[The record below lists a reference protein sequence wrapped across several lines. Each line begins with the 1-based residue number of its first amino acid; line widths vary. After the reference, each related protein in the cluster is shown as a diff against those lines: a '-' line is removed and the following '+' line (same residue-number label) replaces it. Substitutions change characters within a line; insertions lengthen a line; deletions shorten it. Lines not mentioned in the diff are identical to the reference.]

1 MHASTP
7 RINFASAPWTAP
19 DYALDRA
26 KIPVSVVQANRRA
39 LTIKSRS
46 GGHDR
51 STLKLQRIRK
61 CFRLGLSEFLEYL
74 CRYRQTQG
82 SADAL
87 VVGLFSRVPEG
98 PPGLPTPFAGSD
110 EARPAKFL
118 VRGTR
123 NLHRMKLMSSK
134 IKSPTQPIYPRAA
147 SSQPKLASAVQKTS
161 LDAQAEEIRKAWLQR
176 PPARSR

>member
-19 DYALDRA
+19 DYALNRA

-39 LTIKSRS
+39 LTIKSGP
-46 GGHDR
+46 GGHGR
-51 STLKLQRIRK
+51 STLKCNNTEDVFGLV
-61 CFRLGLSEFLEYL
+61 LSEFLEYL
-74 CRYRQTQG
+74 CRYRQTQ
-82 SADAL
+82 AAL
-87 VVGLFSRVPEG
+87 MPSLWGCFRAGPESPSG
-98 PPGLPTPFAGSD
+98 PAPFAGSD

-123 NLHRMKLMSSK
+123 NLHRRELMPSK
-134 IKSPTQPIYPRAA
+134 IKSPSQPIYPRAA
-147 SSQPKLASAVQKTS
+147 SSQPKLALAVQKTS